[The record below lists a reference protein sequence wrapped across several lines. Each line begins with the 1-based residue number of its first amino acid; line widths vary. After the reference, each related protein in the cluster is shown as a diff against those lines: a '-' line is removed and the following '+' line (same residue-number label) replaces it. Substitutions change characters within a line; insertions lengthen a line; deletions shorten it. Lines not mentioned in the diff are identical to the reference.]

1 MRSVYLIGFMAAGKT
16 TAGRLLADRLGMPF
30 VDVDDVVAGAAGM
43 PVPDLFRAH
52 GEPEFRR
59 REAAALALLAA
70 GPPSVIA
77 TGGGAPAHE
86 DNLARMRAGGLV
98 VALAV
103 SLDVAL
109 ARAGDP
115 ATRPLLARPP
125 AEIAALFHARQP
137 FYRQA
142 HAVVSTDG
150 RTPAEVADRAA
161 AAVRAADP
169 LADDVLP
176 DAAVVALGERSYPIA
191 VASGAAR
198 DLLGPLTR
206 ELLPR
211 AQRVALV
218 TDSNVGAL
226 YGDAVAAAL
235 TAAGLDVV
243 RAEVTP
249 GETSKTLDA
258 FGALCDFLVAA
269 GLDRSSTIVALG
281 GGVVGDLAGFT
292 AATLYRGIPC
302 IQVPTTLLAM
312 VDSAIGGK
320 TGVDLDAGKNLVGAI
335 WQPRLVLI
343 DPDLLPSLPRREQ
356 SAAFGELVKYAL
368 LDGDDLYRDVEAI
381 AAAPCTPTDTQRR
394 VIRRCAAYK
403 AWTVGLDEREEAHG
417 VIPHDPVSGSGG
429 DRWGGERGDR
439 ALLNLGHT
447 IGHAIESASMA
458 TTAPLLHGEAVAL
471 GLLASCRVSAALG
484 LADPA
489 LETTV
494 AGTLARA
501 GLDTALDPWLRPDV
515 IARAGVDKKRT
526 GSRIRF
532 IALERPGAPHA
543 VSLELERLGEIL
555 AAPKRL

>member
-1 MRSVYLIGFMAAGKT
+1 MRHVYLVGFMAAGKT
-16 TAGRLLADRLGMPF
+16 TTGRLLAERLGLAF
-30 VDVDDVVAGAAGM
+30 VDVDDVIAADAGM
-43 PVPDLFRAH
+43 PVPEIFRTE
-52 GEPEFRR
+52 GEDAFRR
-59 REAAALALLAA
+59 REAEALAKLTA
-70 GPPSVIA
+70 GPAQVIA
-77 TGGGAPAHE
+77 TGGGAPCHA
-86 DNLARMRAGGLV
+86 DNLERMRAGGLV

-115 ATRPLLARPP
+115 ASRPLLARAPE
-125 AEIAALFHARQP
+125 EIAALFHARQP

-169 LADDVLP
+169 LGDDLLP
-176 DAAVVALGERSYPIA
+176 DAAIVALGERSCPIA
-191 VASGAAR
+191 VAAGASR
-198 DLLGPLTR
+198 DRLAPLLR

-211 AQRVALV
+211 TERVALV
-218 TDSNVGAL
+218 TDSNVAAL
-226 YGDAVAAAL
+226 YGAAVAAGL
-235 TAAGLDVV
+235 HAAGLDVV

-249 GETSKTLDA
+249 GESSKTLDA

-269 GLDRSSTIVALG
+269 GLDRSSAIVALG

-292 AATLYRGIPC
+292 AATLFRGIPVV
-302 IQVPTTLLAM
+302 QVPTTLLAM

-343 DPDLLPSLPRREQ
+343 DPALLPSLPRREQ

-381 AAAPCTPTDTQRR
+381 AADPCAPTALQRR

-403 AWTVGLDEREEAHG
+403 AWTVGLDEREE
-417 VIPHDPVSGSGG
+417 
-429 DRWGGERGDR
+429 RGER

-447 IGHAIESASMA
+447 VGHAIESASMA
-458 TTAPLLHGEAVAL
+458 TPAPLLHGEAVAL

-501 GLDTALDPWLRPDV
+501 GLATDLDPWLRPDV
-515 IARAGVDKKRT
+515 IARVGVDKKRT
-526 GSRIRF
+526 GPRIRF
-532 IALERPGAPHA
+532 IAVSRPGAPEA
-543 VSLELERLGEIL
+543 VSLELSRLGEIL